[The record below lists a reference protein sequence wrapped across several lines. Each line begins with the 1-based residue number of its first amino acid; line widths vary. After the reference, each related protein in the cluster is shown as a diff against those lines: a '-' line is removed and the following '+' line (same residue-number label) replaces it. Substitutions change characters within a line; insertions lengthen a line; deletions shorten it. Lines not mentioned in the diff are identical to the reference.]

1 MTTTTRRLLS
11 FSTTALLVLALAHPA
26 AAAPT
31 GPWSS
36 RGGDLLARAWAHL
49 AELTSGLFG
58 GSLERIA
65 AEEGLILDPDGAP
78 NNGSSSG
85 GELGLGLDPDGNS
98 GEGDKGHGVDPD
110 G

>member
-11 FSTTALLVLALAHPA
+11 LTTTALLVLALAQPV
-26 AAAPT
+26 AAAPA

-36 RGGDLLARAWAHL
+36 GGDLFARAWAQL

-58 GSLERIA
+58 ASLERIA
-65 AEEGLILDPDGAP
+65 AEEGHIVDPNGAP

-85 GELGLGLDPDGNS
+85 GEQGHGVDPDGNS
-98 GEGDKGHGVDPD
+98 GEGDHGHILDPD